1 MKKTTL
7 SLIASLIACSTLFSS
22 VSWADGPGDQR
33 WQQHGGDQHQDH
45 GRGPDHGGDRGPDHG
60 NNRGPDRGPDH
71 HDRYADHR
79 GPDGHHDGDHFAW
92 NGHDFRRGHPMPP
105 EYRGPHYRVDDWRER
120 RLPEPP
126 RGEYWSY
133 VDGNYVLIAA
143 ATGVITSLLLN
154 GAFN

>member
-7 SLIASLIACSTLFSS
+7 SLIASLIACSTLFSAA
-22 VSWADGPGDQR
+22 SWADGPGDQH
-33 WQQHGGDQHQDH
+33 WQPRGGDQHQDH
-45 GRGPDHGGDRGPDHG
+45 GHGPDHGGDRGP
-60 NNRGPDRGPDH
+60 NRGPDNHG
-71 HDRYADHR
+71 HDNHGGYADHR
-79 GPDGHHDGDHFAW
+79 MSDGQREGDHFAW

-105 EYRGPHYRVDDWRER
+105 EFRGPHYRVDDWRER